1 MDAIRAPDQ
10 LGTLLRAARIRQ
22 GLTQAQVA
30 GQLGVST
37 QAVSKLESHAG
48 RASFDRIHRLCLLLG
63 LEIMLQPKGT
73 RSTKES
79 TARSETEW

>member
-10 LGTLLRAARIRQ
+10 LGT
-22 GLTQAQVA
+22 
-30 GQLGVST
+30 
-37 QAVSKLESHAG
+37 LESHAG

>member
-10 LGTLLRAARIRQ
+10 LGTLLRAARIKQ

-30 GQLGVST
+30 SQLGVST

-63 LEIMLQPKGT
+63 LEIVLQPKGA
-73 RSTKES
+73 RSTRQAATQS
-79 TARSETEW
+79 GTEW